1 MLNLKVG
8 SYLKSIIQCYDTN
21 TPGYFATVWKQKKN
35 LNDENTMHYFVTTE
49 NENSFKTLTNTLAYF
64 AKVPVG
70 ETKKVLKR

>member
-1 MLNLKVG
+1 M
-8 SYLKSIIQCYDTN
+8 IQTLQAILQLCLET
-21 TPGYFATVWKQKKN
+21 KKN

-49 NENSFKTLTNTLAYF
+49 NENSFKTSTNTLAYF

>member
-1 MLNLKVG
+1 
-8 SYLKSIIQCYDTN
+8 
-21 TPGYFATVWKQKKN
+21 
-35 LNDENTMHYFVTTE
+35 MHYFVTTE